1 MQQKTYPEETNTAP
15 DLFRPPSKA
24 TASTLS
30 KVVPDPMAETT
41 TGSTAGE
48 SKQSSAGAAPDV
60 VLRLINLNKSE
71 DNPTMSNVVK
81 TATYT
86 WYSFIPLFLFFQFR
100 RPANIYF
107 LTICVLQVGT
117 NFLPLSPPLAPL
129 SELSSQC
136 CCCGIFHFFGPFL
149 LCLFTPPSFM
159 ILTSFFSFPLS
170 LSSLSLTLSLTL
182 LHSLSLFLPS
192 SFKSNKTTRC
202 FQCGVLLKMYQPWH
216 FH

>member
-1 MQQKTYPEETNTAP
+1 MLKYVFYTHNIPFQLLVTTGTQRFTFYHFLFSRQTLPSRPSAKETTSSRDKIRKHHNFDNSCSICMQQKTYPEDTNTAP
-15 DLFRPPSKA
+15 DLFRPPSAA

-60 VLRLINLNKSE
+60 VLRHINLNTSE

-117 NFLPLSPPLAPL
+117 TPPPLA
-129 SELSSQC
+129 
-136 CCCGIFHFFGPFL
+136 
-149 LCLFTPPSFM
+149 
-159 ILTSFFSFPLS
+159 LT
-170 LSSLSLTLSLTL
+170 LSSL
-182 LHSLSLFLPS
+182 
-192 SFKSNKTTRC
+192 
-202 FQCGVLLKMYQPWH
+202 
-216 FH
+216 